1 MCILS
6 IIVCTYIILCQLIL
20 GEFYDKILISME
32 VKMRMPVYQNLLYL
46 LGGAVLL
53 GISFFFLMRSANKN
67 LEALK
72 SKSKKRR

>member
-1 MCILS
+1 MIKF
-6 IIVCTYIILCQLIL
+6 LIL
-20 GEFYDKILISME
+20 LE
-32 VKMRMPVYQNLLYL
+32 VKMRMASYQNLLYL

-53 GISFFFLMRSANKN
+53 GVSFFFLMRSANKN